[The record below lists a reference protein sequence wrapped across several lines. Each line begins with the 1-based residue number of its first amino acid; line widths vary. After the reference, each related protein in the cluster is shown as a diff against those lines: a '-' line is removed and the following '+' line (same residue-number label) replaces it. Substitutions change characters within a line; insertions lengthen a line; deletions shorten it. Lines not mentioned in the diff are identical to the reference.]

1 MLLLFL
7 SDIDIWY
14 LLLVRMKMLV
24 IEQSVDYL
32 LTSEGTVTYSNF
44 YVFFLSSVHWQV
56 VPLGI
61 EVRIVKR

>member
-1 MLLLFL
+1 
-7 SDIDIWY
+7 
-14 LLLVRMKMLV
+14 MLV

>member
-1 MLLLFL
+1 
-7 SDIDIWY
+7 
-14 LLLVRMKMLV
+14 MLV
-24 IEQSVDYL
+24 IEQSVDYS

-44 YVFFLSSVHWQV
+44 YVFLSSVHWQV